1 MLYCIIFALA
11 HLYFCD
17 FLPLKTDESPF
28 LSCYQS
34 DQSMQSSI
42 VPRWSLIA
50 CAAASLALPPVM
62 AAELGEMAVL
72 SHVGQPL
79 LAEIELTALAP
90 EDVNG
95 VTVRL
100 ASPDVYRGG
109 GIGMDPALQTL
120 TISPLE
126 RGGRQYVRVTTR
138 QAIQAAHVHLYLLLG
153 NGNGAVVRL
162 GTLWLTPAPPAAAAV
177 SVPARPAVPVPLP
190 MPVPAPLP
198 RAVTGTPSPD
208 AAALAA
214 RARAE
219 GLVRPARVFVPT
231 PAAPAPAAPALRAPP
246 LRRATAPVA
255 ACAPQADAGQ
265 AQACVA
271 LDEKN
276 AALNDK
282 LGELEGKIGALQKA
296 LAQPATATAAAAPA
310 AAPAEAQA
318 PHAKPKPLHAAPAAD
333 KEKKTGGNGLL
344 WLGIGTVAFL
354 LLTAL
359 IAYVVRKRK
368 QAAGPGAPSK
378 YWVLLRKPFR
388 RKSKDVPVLTEA
400 VEEAAAA
407 EPEAEPFSR

>member
-1 MLYCIIFALA
+1 
-11 HLYFCD
+11 
-17 FLPLKTDESPF
+17 
-28 LSCYQS
+28 
-34 DQSMQSSI
+34 MQSSI
-42 VPRWSLIA
+42 FPRWSLIA

-62 AAELGEMAVL
+62 AAELGDMAVL

-90 EDVNG
+90 EEVNG
-95 VTVRL
+95 VAVRL

-109 GIGMDPALQTL
+109 GIGMDPALQGL

-126 RGGRQYVRVTTR
+126 RGGRHYVRVTTR
-138 QAIQAAHVHLYLLLG
+138 QAIQAGHVHLYLLLG

-162 GTLWLTPAPPAAAAV
+162 GTVWLTPAPPAAAAV
-177 SVPARPAVPVPLP
+177 SAPARPAVPVPMP

-198 RAVTGTPSPD
+198 RAVAGAPSPD
-208 AAALAA
+208 AAVLAA

-219 GLVRPARVFVPT
+219 GLVRPARVFVPP
-231 PAAPAPAAPALRAPP
+231 PAAPKPPAPALRAQP
-246 LRRATAPVA
+246 LRRAMAPVA

-271 LDEKN
+271 LDEKS

-296 LAQPATATAAAAPA
+296 LAQPATAAPA
-310 AAPAEAQA
+310 AAPAEVPV
-318 PHAKPKPLHAAPAAD
+318 PHAKPKPLVPPAVE
-333 KEKKTGGNGLL
+333 KEKKAGGNGLL

-359 IAYVVRKRK
+359 IVYVVRKRR

-388 RKSKDVPVLTEA
+388 RKKKDVPVLTEA
-400 VEEAAAA
+400 VEDGAAA
-407 EPEAEPFSR
+407 EPEPEPFSR

>member
-1 MLYCIIFALA
+1 
-11 HLYFCD
+11 
-17 FLPLKTDESPF
+17 
-28 LSCYQS
+28 
-34 DQSMQSSI
+34 MQSSI

-50 CAAASLALPPVM
+50 CAAASLVLPPVM

-79 LAEIELTALAP
+79 LAEIELTALTP
-90 EDVNG
+90 EEAGG
-95 VTVRL
+95 VAVRL

-120 TISPLE
+120 MISPLE

-138 QAIQAAHVHLYLLLG
+138 QAIQAGHVHLYLLLG
-153 NGNGAVVRL
+153 NGGGAVVRL
-162 GTLWLTPAPPAAAAV
+162 GTLWLTPAPPAAVAAGAPV
-177 SVPARPAVPVPLP
+177 RPVIPAPVTVPLP
-190 MPVPAPLP
+190 LP
-198 RAVTGTPSPD
+198 RTASGTPPPD

-219 GLVRPARVFVPT
+219 GLVRPARVFVPP
-231 PAAPAPAAPALRAPP
+231 PAVPAPAAPALRPPP
-246 LRRATAPVA
+246 LRRARAPVA
-255 ACAPQADAGQ
+255 ACAPQVDAGQ

-296 LAQPATATAAAAPA
+296 LAQPVTAAAAPA
-310 AAPAEAQA
+310 AVPAEAQP

-344 WLGIGTVAFL
+344 WLGIGTLAFL

-359 IAYVVRKRK
+359 IVYVVRKRR

-378 YWVLLRKPFR
+378 YWVLLRKPFG
-388 RKSKDVPVLTEA
+388 RKKEVPVLTEA
-400 VEEAAAA
+400 AEGDVAEA
-407 EPEAEPFSR
+407 EAEPFSR

>member
-1 MLYCIIFALA
+1 
-11 HLYFCD
+11 
-17 FLPLKTDESPF
+17 
-28 LSCYQS
+28 
-34 DQSMQSSI
+34 MQSSI

-50 CAAASLALPPVM
+50 CAAASLVLPPVM

-79 LAEIELTALAP
+79 LAEIELTALTP
-90 EDVNG
+90 EEAGG

-138 QAIQAAHVHLYLLLG
+138 QAIQAGHVHLYLLLG
-153 NGNGAVVRL
+153 NGSGAVVRL
-162 GTLWLTPAPPAAAAV
+162 GTLWLTPAPPVAVAASAPV
-177 SVPARPAVPVPLP
+177 KPVIPAPVPVPLP
-190 MPVPAPLP
+190 RAASGAPP
-198 RAVTGTPSPD
+198 PD

-219 GLVRPARVFVPT
+219 GLVRPARVFVPP
-231 PAAPAPAAPALRAPP
+231 PAVPAPAAPALRPPP
-246 LRRATAPVA
+246 LRRARAPVA
-255 ACAPQADAGQ
+255 ACAPQVDAGQ

-296 LAQPATATAAAAPA
+296 LAQPVTAAAVPA

-318 PHAKPKPLHAAPAAD
+318 PHARPKPLHAAPAAD
-333 KEKKTGGNGLL
+333 KEKKSGGNGLL
-344 WLGIGTVAFL
+344 WLGIGTLAFL

-359 IAYVVRKRK
+359 IVYVVRKRR

-378 YWVLLRKPFR
+378 YWVLLRKPFG
-388 RKSKDVPVLTEA
+388 RKKEVPVLTEA
-400 VEEAAAA
+400 VEAEAAEA
-407 EPEAEPFSR
+407 EAEPFSR

>member
-1 MLYCIIFALA
+1 
-11 HLYFCD
+11 
-17 FLPLKTDESPF
+17 
-28 LSCYQS
+28 
-34 DQSMQSSI
+34 MQSSI

-79 LAEIELTALAP
+79 LAEIELTALTP
-90 EDVNG
+90 EEAGG
-95 VTVRL
+95 VAVRL

-120 TISPLE
+120 MISPLE

-138 QAIQAAHVHLYLLLG
+138 QAIQAGHVHLYLLLG
-153 NGNGAVVRL
+153 NGSGAVVRL
-162 GTLWLTPAPPAAAAV
+162 GTLWLTPAPPAAVVAASAPV
-177 SVPARPAVPVPLP
+177 RPVIPAPVPVPLP
-190 MPVPAPLP
+190 
-198 RAVTGTPSPD
+198 RAASGTPPPD

-219 GLVRPARVFVPT
+219 GLVRPARVFVP
-231 PAAPAPAAPALRAPP
+231 PLAVPAPAAPALRPP
-246 LRRATAPVA
+246 PPRRARAPVA
-255 ACAPQADAGQ
+255 ACAPQVDAGQ

-296 LAQPATATAAAAPA
+296 LAQPAAAVPA

-318 PHAKPKPLHAAPAAD
+318 PHARPKPLHAAPAAD

-344 WLGIGTVAFL
+344 WLGIGTLAFL
-354 LLTAL
+354 LLTAA
-359 IAYVVRKRK
+359 IVYVVRKRR
-368 QAAGPGAPSK
+368 QVAGPGAPSK
-378 YWVLLRKPFR
+378 YWVLLRKPFG
-388 RKSKDVPVLTEA
+388 RKKEVPVLTEA
-400 VEEAAAA
+400 VEEGPAAG
-407 EPEAEPFSR
+407 PETEPFSR

>member
-1 MLYCIIFALA
+1 MLYCIIFTLV

-17 FLPLKTDESPF
+17 FLPLKTDEFLF

-50 CAAASLALPPVM
+50 CAAASLVLPPVM

-79 LAEIELTALAP
+79 LAEIELTALTP
-90 EDVNG
+90 EEAGG
-95 VTVRL
+95 VAVRL

-120 TISPLE
+120 MISPLE

-138 QAIQAAHVHLYLLLG
+138 QAIQAGHVHLYLLLG
-153 NGNGAVVRL
+153 NGSGAVVRL
-162 GTLWLTPAPPAAAAV
+162 GTLWLTPAPPVAVAVAVAASAPV
-177 SVPARPAVPVPLP
+177 RPVIPAPVPVPQ
-190 MPVPAPLP
+190 P
-198 RAVTGTPSPD
+198 RAASGAPPPD

-219 GLVRPARVFVPT
+219 GLVRPARVFVPP
-231 PAAPAPAAPALRAPP
+231 PAVPAPPAPALRPPP
-246 LRRATAPVA
+246 LRRARAPVA

-296 LAQPATATAAAAPA
+296 LALPATAAAV
-310 AAPAEAQA
+310 PAEAQA
-318 PHAKPKPLHAAPAAD
+318 PHARPKPLHAAPAAD

-344 WLGIGTVAFL
+344 WLGIGTLAFL

-359 IAYVVRKRK
+359 IVYVVRKRR

-378 YWVLLRKPFR
+378 YWVLLRKPFG
-388 RKSKDVPVLTEA
+388 RKKEVPVLTEA
-400 VEEAAAA
+400 VEEEVA
-407 EPEAEPFSR
+407 EAEAEPFSR

>member
-1 MLYCIIFALA
+1 
-11 HLYFCD
+11 
-17 FLPLKTDESPF
+17 
-28 LSCYQS
+28 
-34 DQSMQSSI
+34 MQSSI

-79 LAEIELTALAP
+79 LAEIELTALTP
-90 EDVNG
+90 EEAGG
-95 VTVRL
+95 VAVRL

-109 GIGMDPALQTL
+109 GIGMEPALQTL

-138 QAIQAAHVHLYLLLG
+138 QAIQAGHVHLYLLLG
-153 NGNGAVVRL
+153 NGSGAVVRL
-162 GTLWLTPAPPAAAAV
+162 GTLWLTPAPPAAAAAATSAPIRPV
-177 SVPARPAVPVPLP
+177 IPA
-190 MPVPAPLP
+190 PVPAPLP
-198 RAVTGTPSPD
+198 RAASGAPPPD

-219 GLVRPARVFVPT
+219 GLVRPARVFVPP
-231 PAAPAPAAPALRAPP
+231 PAVPAPAAPALRPPP
-246 LRRATAPVA
+246 LRRARAPVA

-296 LAQPATATAAAAPA
+296 LALPAATTDAVAPA
-310 AAPAEAQA
+310 AAPAEAEA

-333 KEKKTGGNGLL
+333 KDKGKAAGGNGLL
-344 WLGIGTVAFL
+344 WLGFGTLAFL
-354 LLTAL
+354 LLTAA
-359 IAYVVRKRK
+359 IVYVVRKRR

-378 YWVLLRKPFR
+378 YWVLLRKPFG
-388 RKSKDVPVLTEA
+388 RKKEVPVLTEA
-400 VEEAAAA
+400 VEEGPAAQ
-407 EPEAEPFSR
+407 PETEPFSR

>member
-1 MLYCIIFALA
+1 
-11 HLYFCD
+11 
-17 FLPLKTDESPF
+17 
-28 LSCYQS
+28 
-34 DQSMQSSI
+34 MQSSI

-50 CAAASLALPPVM
+50 CAAASLVLPPVM

-79 LAEIELTALAP
+79 LAEIELTALTP
-90 EDVNG
+90 EEAGG
-95 VTVRL
+95 VAVRL

-120 TISPLE
+120 MISPLE

-138 QAIQAAHVHLYLLLG
+138 QAIQAGHVHLYLLLG
-153 NGNGAVVRL
+153 NGSGAVVRL
-162 GTLWLTPAPPAAAAV
+162 GTLWLTPAPPAAAASAPV
-177 SVPARPAVPVPLP
+177 RPAIPAPAPVPVPLP
-190 MPVPAPLP
+190 LP
-198 RAVTGTPSPD
+198 RAAPGTPPPD

-219 GLVRPARVFVPT
+219 GLVRPARVFVPP
-231 PAAPAPAAPALRAPP
+231 PAVPAPAAPALRPPPP
-246 LRRATAPVA
+246 LRRARAPVA

-276 AALNDK
+276 AALNAK

-310 AAPAEAQA
+310 AVPAEAQP
-318 PHAKPKPLHAAPAAD
+318 PHARPKPLHAAPTAD

-344 WLGIGTVAFL
+344 WLGIGTLAFL

-359 IAYVVRKRK
+359 IVYVVRKRR

-378 YWVLLRKPFR
+378 YWVLLRKPFG
-388 RKSKDVPVLTEA
+388 RKKEVPVLTEA
-400 VEEAAAA
+400 VEGGVAEA
-407 EPEAEPFSR
+407 EAEPFSR

>member
-1 MLYCIIFALA
+1 
-11 HLYFCD
+11 
-17 FLPLKTDESPF
+17 
-28 LSCYQS
+28 
-34 DQSMQSSI
+34 MQSSI

-50 CAAASLALPPVM
+50 CAAASLVLPPVM

-95 VTVRL
+95 VSVRL

-138 QAIQAAHVHLYLLLG
+138 QAIQAGHVHLYLLLG
-153 NGNGAVVRL
+153 SGSGAVVRL
-162 GTLWLTPAPPAAAAV
+162 GTLWLTPAPPVAAAAAASAPV
-177 SVPARPAVPVPLP
+177 RPVIPAPVPVPLP
-190 MPVPAPLP
+190 RAAPGAP
-198 RAVTGTPSPD
+198 PPD

-219 GLVRPARVFVPT
+219 GLVRPKRVFVPP
-231 PAAPAPAAPALRAPP
+231 PAAPMEAAPALRPPP
-246 LRRATAPVA
+246 LRRARAPVA
-255 ACAPQADAGQ
+255 ACAPQTDAGQ

-276 AALNDK
+276 AALNEK

-296 LAQPATATAAAAPA
+296 LALPAATADAVSPAVAPA
-310 AAPAEAQA
+310 VAEA
-318 PHAKPKPLHAAPAAD
+318 PHAKPQPLHATPAAD
-333 KEKKTGGNGLL
+333 KDKGKAAGGNGLL
-344 WLGIGTVAFL
+344 WLGFGTVAFL

-359 IAYVVRKRK
+359 IVYVVRKRK

-378 YWVLLRKPFR
+378 YWVLLRKPFG
-388 RKSKDVPVLTEA
+388 RKKEVPVLTEA
-400 VEEAAAA
+400 VGEEVA
-407 EPEAEPFSR
+407 EAEAEPFSR

>member
-1 MLYCIIFALA
+1 
-11 HLYFCD
+11 
-17 FLPLKTDESPF
+17 
-28 LSCYQS
+28 
-34 DQSMQSSI
+34 MQSSI

-50 CAAASLALPPVM
+50 CAAASLVLPPVM

-79 LAEIELTALAP
+79 LAEIELTALTP
-90 EDVNG
+90 EEAGG

-120 TISPLE
+120 MISPLE

-138 QAIQAAHVHLYLLLG
+138 QAIQAGHVHLYLLLG
-153 NGNGAVVRL
+153 NGSGAVVRL
-162 GTLWLTPAPPAAAAV
+162 GTLWLTPAQPVAAASAPV
-177 SVPARPAVPVPLP
+177 RPAIPAPLPVPLP
-190 MPVPAPLP
+190 RVAPGAP
-198 RAVTGTPSPD
+198 PPD

-219 GLVRPARVFVPT
+219 GLVRPARVFVPP
-231 PAAPAPAAPALRAPP
+231 PAVPAVPAPTAPALRPPPP
-246 LRRATAPVA
+246 LRRARAPVA
-255 ACAPQADAGQ
+255 ACAPQVDAGQ

-296 LAQPATATAAAAPA
+296 LAQPVTAAAVPA
-310 AAPAEAQA
+310 AVPAEAQA
-318 PHAKPKPLHAAPAAD
+318 PHARPKPLHAAPAAD
-333 KEKKTGGNGLL
+333 KDKKTSGNGLL
-344 WLGIGTVAFL
+344 WLGIGTLAFL

-359 IAYVVRKRK
+359 IVYVVRKRR

-378 YWVLLRKPFR
+378 YWVLLRKPFG
-388 RKSKDVPVLTEA
+388 RKKEVPVLTEA
-400 VEEAAAA
+400 VGEEVA
-407 EPEAEPFSR
+407 EAEAEPFSR

>member
-1 MLYCIIFALA
+1 
-11 HLYFCD
+11 
-17 FLPLKTDESPF
+17 
-28 LSCYQS
+28 
-34 DQSMQSSI
+34 MQSSI
-42 VPRWSLIA
+42 VTRWSLIA
-50 CAAASLALPPVM
+50 CAAASLVLPPVM

-79 LAEIELTALAP
+79 LAEIELTALTP
-90 EDVNG
+90 EEAGG
-95 VTVRL
+95 VAVRL

-120 TISPLE
+120 MISPLE
-126 RGGRQYVRVTTR
+126 RGGRHYVRVTTR
-138 QAIQAAHVHLYLLLG
+138 QAIQAGHVHLYLLLG
-153 NGNGAVVRL
+153 NGGGAVVRL
-162 GTLWLTPAPPAAAAV
+162 GTLWLTPAPPVAAAAAASAPV
-177 SVPARPAVPVPLP
+177 RPVIPAPVPVPLP
-190 MPVPAPLP
+190 
-198 RAVTGTPSPD
+198 RATSGTPPPD

-219 GLVRPARVFVPT
+219 GLVRPARVFVP
-231 PAAPAPAAPALRAPP
+231 PLAVPAPAAPAPRPPP
-246 LRRATAPVA
+246 LRRARAPVA

-296 LAQPATATAAAAPA
+296 LAQPVAAAAVPA

-318 PHAKPKPLHAAPAAD
+318 PHARPKPLHAAPAAD
-333 KEKKTGGNGLL
+333 KDKGKAAGGNGLL
-344 WLGIGTVAFL
+344 WLGFGTLAFL

-359 IAYVVRKRK
+359 IVYIVRKRR

-378 YWVLLRKPFR
+378 YWVLLRKPFG
-388 RKSKDVPVLTEA
+388 RKKEVPVLTEA
-400 VEEAAAA
+400 VGEEVA
-407 EPEAEPFSR
+407 EAEAEPFSR

>member
-1 MLYCIIFALA
+1 M
-11 HLYFCD
+11 H
-17 FLPLKTDESPF
+17 
-28 LSCYQS
+28 
-34 DQSMQSSI
+34 SSI
-42 VPRWSLIA
+42 IPRWSLIA

-79 LAEIELTALAP
+79 MAEIELTALAP
-90 EDVNG
+90 EEVNG
-95 VTVRL
+95 VAVRL

-109 GIGMDPALQTL
+109 GIGMDPALQGL

-153 NGNGAVVRL
+153 NGSGAVVRL
-162 GTLWLTPAPPAAAAV
+162 GTLWLTPAPPAAAAAAASAPV
-177 SVPARPAVPVPLP
+177 RPVIPAPLPVPLP
-190 MPVPAPLP
+190 RAAPGAP
-198 RAVTGTPSPD
+198 PPD

-219 GLVRPARVFVPT
+219 GLVRPARVFVPP
-231 PAAPAPAAPALRAPP
+231 PAVPAPAAPTLRPP

-276 AALNDK
+276 VALNAK

-400 VEEAAAA
+400 VGEGVAA

>member
-1 MLYCIIFALA
+1 
-11 HLYFCD
+11 
-17 FLPLKTDESPF
+17 
-28 LSCYQS
+28 
-34 DQSMQSSI
+34 MQSSI
-42 VPRWSLIA
+42 FPRWSLIA

-62 AAELGEMAVL
+62 AAELGDMAVL

-90 EDVNG
+90 EEASG
-95 VTVRL
+95 VAVRL

-126 RGGRQYVRVTTR
+126 RAGRHYVRVTTR
-138 QAIQAAHVHLYLLLG
+138 QAIQAGHVHLYLLLG
-153 NGNGAVVRL
+153 SGNGAVVRL
-162 GTLWLTPAPPAAAAV
+162 GTLWLTPAPPAAV
-177 SVPARPAVPVPLP
+177 SAPVRPAA
-190 MPVPAPLP
+190 PVPAPVSAPTPLPLP
-198 RAVTGTPSPD
+198 RAASGAPAPD

-219 GLVRPARVFVPT
+219 GLVRPARVFVPP
-231 PAAPAPAAPALRAPP
+231 PAAPTPAVPAPRPAP

-255 ACAPQADAGQ
+255 ACAPQVDAGQ

-282 LGELEGKIGALQKA
+282 LGELEGKIGALQQA
-296 LAQPATATAAAAPA
+296 LAQPATAAAAVAPA
-310 AAPAEAQA
+310 AAPAVAQA
-318 PHAKPKPLHAAPAAD
+318 PHAKPKPLAPPAVGRAA
-333 KEKKTGGNGLL
+333 GGNGLL
-344 WLGIGTVAFL
+344 WLGIGTLVFL

-359 IAYVVRKRK
+359 IVYVVRKRR

-378 YWVLLRKPFR
+378 YWVLLRKPFG
-388 RKSKDVPVLTEA
+388 RKKKAVPVLTEA
-400 VEEAAAA
+400 VEEGAEAAP
-407 EPEAEPFSR
+407 EPEPFSR

>member
-1 MLYCIIFALA
+1 MPYCIIFPMV

-17 FLPLKTDESPF
+17 FLPLKTDAFPF

-42 VPRWSLIA
+42 VTRWSLIA

-79 LAEIELTALAP
+79 LAEIELTALTP
-90 EDVNG
+90 EEAGG

-120 TISPLE
+120 MISPLE

-138 QAIQAAHVHLYLLLG
+138 QAIQAGHVHLYLLLG
-153 NGNGAVVRL
+153 NGSGAVVRL
-162 GTLWLTPAPPAAAAV
+162 GTLWLTPAPPAAVAASAPV
-177 SVPARPAVPVPLP
+177 RPVIPAPVPVPLP
-190 MPVPAPLP
+190 
-198 RAVTGTPSPD
+198 RATSGTPPPD

-219 GLVRPARVFVPT
+219 GLVRPARVFVPP
-231 PAAPAPAAPALRAPP
+231 PAVPAPAASALRPP
-246 LRRATAPVA
+246 PPRRARAPVA
-255 ACAPQADAGQ
+255 ACAPQVDAGQ

-296 LAQPATATAAAAPA
+296 LAQPAAAVPA
-310 AAPAEAQA
+310 GAPAEAQA
-318 PHAKPKPLHAAPAAD
+318 PHARPQPLHAAPAAD

-344 WLGIGTVAFL
+344 WLGIGTLAFL
-354 LLTAL
+354 LLTAA
-359 IAYVVRKRK
+359 IVYVVRKRK

-378 YWVLLRKPFR
+378 YWVLLRKPFG
-388 RKSKDVPVLTEA
+388 RKKEVPVLTEA
-400 VEEAAAA
+400 VEEGPAAG
-407 EPEAEPFSR
+407 PETEPFSR

>member
-1 MLYCIIFALA
+1 M
-11 HLYFCD
+11 H
-17 FLPLKTDESPF
+17 
-28 LSCYQS
+28 
-34 DQSMQSSI
+34 SSI
-42 VPRWSLIA
+42 IPRWSLIA

-90 EDVNG
+90 EEVNG
-95 VTVRL
+95 VAVRL

-109 GIGMDPALQTL
+109 GIGMDPALQGL

-126 RGGRQYVRVTTR
+126 RGGRHYVRVTTR
-138 QAIQAAHVHLYLLLG
+138 QAIQAGHVHLYLLLG

-162 GTLWLTPAPPAAAAV
+162 GTVWLTPAPPAAAAV
-177 SVPARPAVPVPLP
+177 SAPARPAVPVPMP
-190 MPVPAPLP
+190 MPAPAPLP
-198 RAVTGTPSPD
+198 RAVTGVPSPD

-219 GLVRPARVFVPT
+219 GLVRPARVFVPP
-231 PAAPAPAAPALRAPP
+231 PAAPTPAAPALRPPP
-246 LRRATAPVA
+246 LRRAAAPVA

-296 LAQPATATAAAAPA
+296 LAQPATAVAASA

-318 PHAKPKPLHAAPAAD
+318 PHAKPKPLHTAPVVE
-333 KEKKTGGNGLL
+333 KEKKAGGNGLL
-344 WLGIGTVAFL
+344 WLGIGTVALL

-359 IAYVVRKRK
+359 IVYVVRKRK
-368 QAAGPGAPSK
+368 QAAVPGAPSK

-388 RKSKDVPVLTEA
+388 RKKKDGPVLTEA
-400 VEEAAAA
+400 VEDGAAA
-407 EPEAEPFSR
+407 EPEPEPFSR

>member
-1 MLYCIIFALA
+1 
-11 HLYFCD
+11 
-17 FLPLKTDESPF
+17 
-28 LSCYQS
+28 
-34 DQSMQSSI
+34 MQSSSL
-42 VPRWSLIA
+42 PRWSLIA

-90 EDVNG
+90 EEANG
-95 VTVRL
+95 VAVRL

-126 RGGRQYVRVTTR
+126 RGGHHYVRVSTR

-153 NGNGAVVRL
+153 SGNGAVVRL
-162 GTLWLTPAPPAAAAV
+162 GTVWLTAAPPAAAAGSAPV
-177 SVPARPAVPVPLP
+177 RPAIPVPVPIS
-190 MPVPAPLP
+190 VSAPLP
-198 RAVTGTPSPD
+198 RAVAGVPSPD

-219 GLVRPARVFVPT
+219 GLVRPARVFVPP
-231 PAAPAPAAPALRAPP
+231 PAASAPAVPALRPSP

-255 ACAPQADAGQ
+255 ACAPQANVEQ

-276 AALNDK
+276 AALNEK
-282 LGELEGKIGALQKA
+282 LGELEGKLGALQKA
-296 LAQPATATAAAAPA
+296 LAQPATAAAVAAPA
-310 AAPAEAQA
+310 AAPAEARV
-318 PHAKPKPLHAAPAAD
+318 PHAKPKPLVPPAGEKAA
-333 KEKKTGGNGLL
+333 GGNGLL
-344 WLGIGTVAFL
+344 WLGIGTLVFL
-354 LLTAL
+354 LLTAV
-359 IAYVVRKRK
+359 IVYVARKRK

-378 YWVLLRKPFR
+378 YWVLLRKPFS
-388 RKSKDVPVLTEA
+388 RKKKDVPVLTEA
-400 VEEAAAA
+400 VEGGVGA
-407 EPEAEPFSR
+407 EPEPEPFSR

>member
-1 MLYCIIFALA
+1 
-11 HLYFCD
+11 
-17 FLPLKTDESPF
+17 
-28 LSCYQS
+28 
-34 DQSMQSSI
+34 MQSSI

-79 LAEIELTALAP
+79 LAEIELTALTP
-90 EDVNG
+90 EEAGG
-95 VTVRL
+95 VAVRL

-120 TISPLE
+120 MISPLE

-153 NGNGAVVRL
+153 NGGGAVVRL
-162 GTLWLTPAPPAAAAV
+162 GTLWLTPAPPVAAAAAASAPV
-177 SVPARPAVPVPLP
+177 RPVIPAPVPVPLP
-190 MPVPAPLP
+190 RTAS
-198 RAVTGTPSPD
+198 GTPPPD

-219 GLVRPARVFVPT
+219 GLVRPARVFMPPPAVPT
-231 PAAPAPAAPALRAPP
+231 PATAALRPPP
-246 LRRATAPVA
+246 LRRARAPVA

-265 AQACVA
+265 AQTCVA

-296 LAQPATATAAAAPA
+296 LALPAAAGVVPPA
-310 AAPAEAQA
+310 AAPVVAQA
-318 PHAKPKPLHAAPAAD
+318 PHVKPKPLHAAPAAD

-354 LLTAL
+354 LLTAA
-359 IAYVVRKRK
+359 IVYVVRKRR
-368 QAAGPGAPSK
+368 QGAGPGAPSK
-378 YWVLLRKPFR
+378 YWVLLRKPFG
-388 RKSKDVPVLTEA
+388 RKKEVPVLTEA
-400 VEEAAAA
+400 VEADAA
-407 EPEAEPFSR
+407 EAETEPFSR